1 MPAVYILG
9 ARLTHWTIWKFPTD
23 DSFVQLMLRKTNLGN
38 FFTYYLKKVIW
49 QTWKKKS
56 WISLY
61 LCVSVVYILKDRSKS
76 LNRQLLPLDW
86 EMIREMKGFQEE
98 KSETKEN
105 EADMPQSKD
114 KLRSLNPALGD
125 WVVT

>member
-1 MPAVYILG
+1 MADLEKKILN
-9 ARLTHWTIWKFPTD
+9 L
-23 DSFVQLMLRKTNLGN
+23 FVS
-38 FFTYYLKKVIW
+38 Y
-49 QTWKKKS
+49 
-56 WISLY
+56 
-61 LCVSVVYILKDRSKS
+61 VSVVYILKDRSKS
-76 LNRQLLPLDW
+76 LKRQLLPLDW